1 VSSVKAKVRDYIT
14 TNILMGRGTEV
25 LTDSASFLELGILD
39 STGVLEVVALL
50 EGSFGITV
58 TDADMV
64 PANLDSLD
72 AIDAYVNRKLQDQAA

>member
-1 VSSVKAKVRDYIT
+1 
-14 TNILMGRGTEV
+14 MGRGTEV